1 MHVVVPVGYRRNP
14 HCVWRMDPRADS
26 YNGVSDRNQNLISM
40 KQKKKAQGHTCSSS
54 LFLGWISLCFYLLP
68 AMFKSDNNVQRMFK
82 CRYWQTRRPLS
93 GFKWTRCTPPDCT
106 TKAFGWWQA
115 EVYFRCMKDERKGWK
130 SEHLVLCSSG
140 AAKRLE
146 HTGDTKLCFSG
157 IGFVV
162 TCMAAR
168 TVCWPSHFTVTST
181 QSPPRP
187 ETVNMAVGVETWE

>member
-14 HCVWRMDPRADS
+14 HCEWRMDPRADS

-54 LFLGWISLCFYLLP
+54 LFLGWISLCFYFLP

-82 CRYWQTRRPLS
+82 CRYWRTRRPLS
-93 GFKWTRCTPPDCT
+93 GLNGLAALLLTAQRRHLDDDKLRFISVAWK
-106 TKAFGWWQA
+106 TK
-115 EVYFRCMKDERKGWK
+115 EKGWK

-146 HTGDTKLCFSG
+146 HTGNTKLCFSG

-187 ETVNMAVGVETWE
+187 ETVNMAVGVET